1 MKHSSYSIHDKDAT
15 MTAQAKNLPPFK
27 PLPML
32 PPKIY
37 SQRRADGS
45 YIIRSLYELGPMHR
59 SIVHLFEERADQ
71 HPERNLLAQR
81 TQAGPWRFIT
91 YGEAN
96 QRASAI
102 AQALL
107 DRNLKQDTPL
117 LILSGNSIEHAIMM
131 LGAMKAGV
139 PVAPVSVAYSL
150 FSQDHGKLRHV
161 AALTNPKMI
170 FVDNG
175 PLYAK
180 AIKALDLQGVEIIT
194 LIPSP
199 DLPSTSYEAL
209 INTNVGPAVRV
220 SMEAITHD
228 TVAKFLFTSGSTGM
242 PKGVVQTHRMMC
254 AVIAGQEA
262 LRAEPKDPDEIPE
275 SLEWMPWNHISA
287 GNIGFNGNLNAGGTI
302 YLDNGKPIPGM
313 FDETIRNLREIS
325 PLVFGSAP
333 IAFTMLADAMERD
346 DALRDKFFA
355 KLRYMGYGGATLSD
369 DLYQRMQ
376 ALAIKSTGHRLALT
390 TMYGAT
396 ETQGITVVHWL
407 TERVGLIGL
416 PLPGLTL
423 KLVPNGQKLEVRV
436 KGATVTPGYLNRP
449 DLTKEAFD
457 EEGFY
462 KLGDAAKFVDPYEPA
477 KGLIFDGRVT
487 EDFKLSSGTWVSVG
501 TLRADIIAAV
511 SPLIQDCVVAG
522 LDQEYVAILAWPN
535 MAAAREICA
544 NANLSTPDE
553 LLRSP
558 QLVEFVRDRLAK
570 HNKGAGGSSGRVQ
583 RIMLMTE
590 PPSID
595 GHEITD
601 KGYVNQRAT
610 LERRTKL
617 VEALFTKQP
626 PEDVI
631 VV

>member
-1 MKHSSYSIHDKDAT
+1 
-15 MTAQAKNLPPFK
+15 MTAMQAAKALPPFK

-37 SQRRADGS
+37 SQRRTDGT
-45 YIIRSLYELGPMHR
+45 YIIRSLYDLGPMHR
-59 SIVHLFEERADQ
+59 SIAHLLEERAAQ
-71 HPERNLLAQR
+71 HPTRNLLAQR
-81 TQAGPWRFIT
+81 TPQGPWRYIT

-96 QRASAI
+96 QRASAV

-107 DRNLKQDTPL
+107 DRKLGPDAPL
-117 LILSGNSIEHAIMM
+117 LILSGNSLEHAVMM
-131 LGAMKAGV
+131 LGAMKARV

-161 AALTNPKMI
+161 AQLTKPKMI

-175 PLYAK
+175 AVYAK
-180 AIKALDLQGVEIIT
+180 ALKALDLTGVEIVTIV
-194 LIPSP
+194 PAP
-199 DLPSTSYEAL
+199 DLPSTSYDTL
-209 INTNVGPAVRV
+209 LQTNAGPAVRA
-220 SMEAITHD
+220 SMDKITHD
-228 TVAKFLFTSGSTGM
+228 TVAKYLFTSGSTGM
-242 PKGVVQTHRMMC
+242 PKGVIQTHGMMC
-254 AVIAGQEA
+254 AVVAAQES
-262 LRAEPKDPDEIPE
+262 LRAEPPDPNEVPE

-287 GNIGFNGNLNAGGTI
+287 GNIAFNGNLNAGGTV
-302 YLDNGKPIPGM
+302 YLDNGKPVPGM

-369 DLYQRMQ
+369 DLYSRMQ

-416 PLPGLTL
+416 PLPGITL

-436 KGATVTPGYLNRP
+436 KGPTVTPGYLNRP
-449 DLTKEAFD
+449 DLTEAAFD

-462 KLGDAAKFVDPYEPA
+462 KLGDAAKFVDPHEPA
-477 KGLIFDGRVT
+477 KGLVFDGRVT

-501 TLRADIIAAV
+501 TLRAEVIAAV
-511 SPLIQDCVVAG
+511 SPLIQDCVIAG
-522 LDQEYVAILAWPN
+522 LDKEFVAVLAWPN

-544 NANLSTPDE
+544 DANLTTPDE
-553 LLRSP
+553 ILRS
-558 QLVEFVRDRLAK
+558 VAVVDFVREGLRK
-570 HNKGAGGSSGRVQ
+570 HNKGAGGSSGKVQ
-583 RIMLMTE
+583 RLMLMSE

-601 KGYVNQRAT
+601 KGYVNQGAT
-610 LERRTKL
+610 LDRRAKL
-617 VEALFTKQP
+617 VEALYAKVP
-626 PEDVI
+626 PQDVI
-631 VV
+631 TV